1 MKHLV
6 QPTANASRRKKRG
19 KITRLTK
26 SRSKI
31 IMYLIPLLV
40 HNRVGVNYFF
50 ILKS

>member
-31 IMYLIPLLV
+31 IMTFQSFYNVFNTVISP
-40 HNRVGVNYFF
+40 
-50 ILKS
+50 